1 MVAATGCHGCRDAA
15 YSGAMPPNRPGTPRL
30 TRRKL
35 IFGGVG
41 ALGAVAVG
49 GWAALADAR
58 VVPGR
63 SLIDHALGRCD
74 LPHAP
79 LDPHP
84 GPLLDGVF
92 SSARRQR
99 EVRYTIAYPPG
110 TTDGAELPVCL
121 LLHGY
126 AANERTSFDGV
137 GYHRMLA
144 TAVRSG
150 AAPFALASVA
160 GGDGYWHPHPGD
172 DPLGMLLDEFPDV
185 LARHGLRA
193 RRTDRLAVLGWSMG
207 GSGALLSY
215 LTAPQRFAAAVANAP
230 AFWRSYPEAKAVNPG
245 AFDSDEQ
252 WRQWG
257 DLPARA
263 GGLRG
268 PGIWIEVGESDP
280 FEPAVKALRGQ
291 MPDPSV
297 VRIPAGCH
305 DNAFWQHAA
314 PAQLRFIADALVRAD

>member
-1 MVAATGCHGCRDAA
+1 MHSQG
-15 YSGAMPPNRPGTPRL
+15 PL
-30 TRRKL
+30 ITRRKL
-35 IFGGVG
+35 IFGSVG
-41 ALGAVAVG
+41 ALGVAAVG

-74 LPHAP
+74 LPNAP
-79 LDPHP
+79 LDPDP
-84 GPLLDGVF
+84 GPLVDGVF
-92 SSARRQR
+92 SSARRGR

-110 TTDGAELPVCL
+110 AADGADLPVCL

-144 TAVRSG
+144 GAVRAG

-185 LARHGLRA
+185 LAGHGLRA
-193 RRTDRLAVLGWSMG
+193 GRADRIAVLGWSMG
-207 GSGALLSY
+207 GFGTLVSY
-215 LTAPQRFAAAVANAP
+215 LTAPERFVAAVANAP
-230 AFWRSYPEAKAVNPG
+230 AFWRSYPEARAVNQG

-257 DLPARA
+257 DLLARA
-263 GGLRG
+263 DRLTGPALR
-268 PGIWIEVGESDP
+268 IEVGESDP
-280 FEPAVKALRGQ
+280 FAPAIEDLRGRLPEPAA
-291 MPDPSV
+291 
-297 VRIPAGCH
+297 VRISTGCH
-305 DNAFWQHAA
+305 DNAFWRHAA
-314 PAQLRFIADALVRAD
+314 PTQLRFIADALAGQS